1 MKIMIKKVTQYIF
14 ILSIGFPLLFLLLLS
29 LGKNWVFPNLLPVQ
43 LSTNNWQVFHETETN
58 LLYLFVY
65 SLLLSVSVAVL
76 VTSFSFIIS
85 KAIAYSNHKTTYLIL
100 AYIPYLLSPVIMAVL
115 FHYFFIIANITGTL
129 LGVILAQFLV
139 AFPFGIIIFS
149 SFWNQKI
156 KAIEE
161 LSYTLGSSTSQTF
174 RKIIVPLSKNTLL
187 LCFFQIFL
195 ISWFEYG
202 LTTIIGTGKVKTLT
216 LSVFKFINEANVF
229 YAAFASV
236 LLVIPPMLLV
246 YLNKKMLFFIEN
258 STTS

>member
-1 MKIMIKKVTQYIF
+1 MQTKLANEKFVANAKPEMVENEKK
-14 ILSIGFPLLFLLLLS
+14 
-29 LGKNWVFPNLLPVQ
+29 K
-43 LSTNNWQVFHETETN
+43 
-58 LLYLFVY
+58 
-65 SLLLSVSVAVL
+65 
-76 VTSFSFIIS
+76 
-85 KAIAYSNHKTTYLIL
+85 L
-100 AYIPYLLSPVIMAVL
+100 ADAES
-115 FHYFFIIANITGTL
+115 
-129 LGVILAQFLV
+129 
-139 AFPFGIIIFS
+139 
-149 SFWNQKI
+149 KI